1 MNDLEK
7 SREFE
12 SEDYSTAPESKTQ
25 FQIVLNNFL
34 KHKVAVFS
42 VFILIIMY
50 FISVFFPSFFAP
62 YDIQNRTDKE
72 YQPPQRLRFIDQ
84 DGDFSL
90 RPFVYNYTKEFNSDS
105 WENEY
110 SIDTSQK
117 YHLQF
122 FVEGPEHKLLGIFET
137 DMHLFGVEDGGEIFL
152 FGTDQ
157 LGRDLFSR
165 VIHAGRV
172 SLTIGFVGVFIS
184 LIIGL
189 LLGGISA
196 MAGGVVDDIIQRII
210 ELMMSIPR
218 IPLWMS
224 LAAAVPSNWSP
235 IQVYFAITII
245 LSLMGWTGIARVV
258 RSKFISLREE
268 DFVSAAISYNT
279 PRLTI
284 ITKHL
289 IPNFISYV
297 IVNVTLAI
305 PGMILGETSL
315 SFLGIGLQAPVVSL
329 GVLLER
335 AQNFQTVTMYP
346 WLLLPGLV
354 VIIVVLAFNF
364 VGDGL
369 RDAAD
374 PYSFK

>member
-1 MNDLEK
+1 MSELEK
-7 SREFE
+7 ISE
-12 SEDYSTAPESKTQ
+12 SEAEDYSVVPESKTQ
-25 FQIVLNNFL
+25 FQIIFNNFL

-42 VFILIIMY
+42 VFVLIIMY
-50 FISVFFPSFFAP
+50 LISVFFPSFFAP
-62 YDIQNRTDKE
+62 YDIKNRME
-72 YQPPQRLRFIDQ
+72 NVYQPPQRLRFIDEE
-84 DGDFSL
+84 GNFSL
-90 RPFVYNYTKEFNSDS
+90 RPFVYNYSKEFNPDT

-110 SIDTSQK
+110 TLDTSEK
-117 YHLQF
+117 YHLEL
-122 FVEGPEHKLLGIFET
+122 FVEGPEHKVLGLFET
-137 DMHLFGVEDGGEIFL
+137 DIHFFGVEEGGEIYL

-165 VIHAGRV
+165 VIHAGRI

-184 LIIGL
+184 LVIGL

-218 IPLWMS
+218 IPLWMA

-235 IQVYFAITII
+235 IQVYFAITVI

-268 DFVSAAISYNT
+268 DFVNAAIAYNT